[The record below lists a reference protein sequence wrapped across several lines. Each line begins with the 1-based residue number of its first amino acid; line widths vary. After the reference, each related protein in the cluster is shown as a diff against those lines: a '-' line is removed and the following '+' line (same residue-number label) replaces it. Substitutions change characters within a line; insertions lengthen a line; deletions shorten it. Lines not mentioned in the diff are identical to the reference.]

1 MAGRFKVQLTGDWE
15 RLRHTINYLN
25 NHYRRDAILLL
36 QDQAERVKPAIEDKV
51 FTLTGKPYDPRRP
64 HNTGIWWIETM
75 ELITSLEVKR
85 VAGGDCAF
93 FVGFDGYHS
102 DNQTGMI
109 LSNQEI
115 AEKNEANH
123 PLIAPTWQ
131 ELEAE
136 FKQEWQELV
145 LKATRG
151 GV

>member
-15 RLRHTINYLN
+15 RLKQTIQYLN

-93 FVGFDGYHS
+93 WVGFNGQHS
-102 DNQTGMI
+102 GDPS
-109 LSNQEI
+109 LSNNEI

-136 FKQEWQELV
+136 FKKEWTELV
-145 LKATRG
+145 QKATRG

>member
-1 MAGRFKVQLTGDWE
+1 MARGFRVQLTGDWE
-15 RLRHTINYLN
+15 RLKYTINYLN

-75 ELITSLEVKR
+75 ELITSLQVKK
-85 VAGGDCAF
+85 VSGGDCAF
-93 FVGFDGYHS
+93 FVGFEGTHS
-102 DNQTGMI
+102 SKSGKA
-109 LSNQEI
+109 LANQEI

-123 PLIAPTWQ
+123 PLIAPTWK
-131 ELEAE
+131 ELEAD
-136 FKQEWQELV
+136 FKQEWVELV
-145 LKATRG
+145 QKATRG

>member
-93 FVGFDGYHS
+93 FVGFEGNHS
-102 DNQTGMI
+102 GSDYPI
-109 LSNQEI
+109 SNQEI